1 MITDKIAIAL
11 GIVCALLVMGISA
24 IGWLLNSTYKQLA
37 AEEVKVKECIVSLE
51 ELNRA
56 IAKANASIKQLEIE
70 SKNYRIS
77 KQKLQNEV
85 NKIYEGFNGATSCK
99 GIITNVDKSFQLMM
113 NRLYDL
119 ETQAITEGL

>member
-11 GIVCALLVMGISA
+11 GIVCALLVIGISA

-77 KQKLQNEV
+77 KQKLQNEL

>member
-11 GIVCALLVMGISA
+11 GIVCVLLVIGIST

-37 AEEVKVKECIVSLE
+37 VEEVKVKECIVSLE

-77 KQKLQNEV
+77 KQKLQNEL

>member
-11 GIVCALLVMGISA
+11 GIVCALLVIGISA
-24 IGWLLNSTYKQLA
+24 TGWLLNSTYKQLA

-70 SKNYRIS
+70 SKNYGIS
-77 KQKLQNEV
+77 KQKLQNEL

>member
-11 GIVCALLVMGISA
+11 GIVCALLVIGISA

-70 SKNYRIS
+70 SKNYGIS
-77 KQKLQNEV
+77 KQKLQNEL
-85 NKIYEGFNGATSCK
+85 NKIYEGFNGATYCK
-99 GIITNVDKSFQLMM
+99 DIITNVDKSFQLMM

>member
-11 GIVCALLVMGISA
+11 GIVCALLVIGIS
-24 IGWLLNSTYKQLA
+24 IVGWLLNSTYKQLA

-77 KQKLQNEV
+77 KQKLQTEL

>member
-11 GIVCALLVMGISA
+11 GIVCVLLVIGIST

>member
-11 GIVCALLVMGISA
+11 GIVCVLLVIGIST

-77 KQKLQNEV
+77 KQKLQNEL

>member
-11 GIVCALLVMGISA
+11 GIVCALLVIGISA
-24 IGWLLNSTYKQLA
+24 VGWLLNSTYKQLA

-77 KQKLQNEV
+77 KQKLQNEL

>member
-11 GIVCALLVMGISA
+11 GIVCALLVIGISA

-37 AEEVKVKECIVSLE
+37 AEEVKAKECIVSLE

-77 KQKLQNEV
+77 KQKLQNEL

>member
-11 GIVCALLVMGISA
+11 GIVCALLVIGIST

-77 KQKLQNEV
+77 KQKLQNEL

-119 ETQAITEGL
+119 ETQIISEGL

>member
-11 GIVCALLVMGISA
+11 GIVCALLVIGISA

-119 ETQAITEGL
+119 ETQTITEGL

>member
-11 GIVCALLVMGISA
+11 GIVCALLVIGISA

-70 SKNYRIS
+70 SKNYGIS
-77 KQKLQNEV
+77 KQKLQNEL

>member
-1 MITDKIAIAL
+1 MVTDKIAIAL
-11 GIVCALLVMGISA
+11 GIVCALLVIGISA
-24 IGWLLNSTYKQLA
+24 IGWVLNSTYKQLA

>member
-11 GIVCALLVMGISA
+11 GIVCVLLVIGIST

-37 AEEVKVKECIVSLE
+37 VEEVKVKECIVSLE

-77 KQKLQNEV
+77 KQKLQNEL

-99 GIITNVDKSFQLMM
+99 GIITNVNKSFQLMM

>member
-11 GIVCALLVMGISA
+11 GIVCVLLVIGIST

-77 KQKLQNEV
+77 KQKLQNEL

-99 GIITNVDKSFQLMM
+99 GIITNIDKSFQLMM

>member
-11 GIVCALLVMGISA
+11 GIVCALLVIGISA